1 MTLPSESAEQTR
13 RRLLETCQEH
23 VRKVLDALREIC
35 LMIAAY
41 GEGNEQTVLQHYN
54 NITKYEEDASEVKK
68 ALMREVAEVG
78 MVLLS
83 REDFLRLSSEVNTIA
98 DYCGGI
104 SFRLMELSNRKWR
117 VSGEVMKDVG
127 SLAEATLNCVIRLR
141 ETILSLSYGGTKT
154 LEMAKN
160 VESAERTVDTIYRK
174 VDLKIMTSELKLPVI
189 LMLRDIANFLEE
201 IADMSEDANDTT
213 KILAI
218 TL

>member
-1 MTLPSESAEQTR
+1 
-13 RRLLETCQEH
+13 
-23 VRKVLDALREIC
+23 
-35 LMIAAY
+35 MIAAY

-54 NITKYEEDASEVKK
+54 NITKYEEEAAEVKK

-78 MVLLS
+78 MFLLS

-104 SFRLMELSNRKWR
+104 SFRLMELSNRKWH
-117 VSGEVMKDVG
+117 VSGEIMKDIG

-201 IADMSEDANDTT
+201 IADMSEDANDTV

>member
-23 VRKVLDALREIC
+23 IRKVLDALREIC

-54 NITKYEEDASEVKK
+54 NITKYEEEAAEVKK

-78 MVLLS
+78 MFLLS

-104 SFRLMELSNRKWR
+104 SFRLMELSNRKWH
-117 VSGEVMKDVG
+117 VSGEIMKDIG

-201 IADMSEDANDTT
+201 IADMSEDANDTV